1 MIELDFVPKAI
12 PVKINEEKLKIRQL
26 SDRDFEYYI
35 ANMFKKL
42 GYDAEVT
49 PATNDGGKDIV
60 LSKYGKQY
68 FVECKHFSEE
78 NMVGRPIV
86 QKAFGAAVVASVAG
100 CFIVTSSRLNSNA
113 LEEAARNDMIYT
125 MDIDDIAYL
134 NVFPY
139 GYVQD
144 AYNCPDKEK
153 YSKLKQQYLKSADKL
168 DLTIQGSATK
178 DKAIIKTA
186 ENETRLSPDKDDDID
201 KRVKEELEIYYKEK
215 DKNSQSKSVL
225 GIISMNLLLYSIGI
239 IILLIILK
247 FRPLNI
253 WIFYSYF
260 FVCEA
265 IALVKMFTADKGN
278 KMAWVLTAISY
289 PIWTVVM
296 FLFIASVASGK

>member
-35 ANMFKKL
+35 ANMFKTL

-49 PATNDGGKDIV
+49 LATNDGGKDIV

-139 GYVQD
+139 GYR
-144 AYNCPDKEK
+144 
-153 YSKLKQQYLKSADKL
+153 SFQY
-168 DLTIQGSATK
+168 I
-178 DKAIIKTA
+178 
-186 ENETRLSPDKDDDID
+186 
-201 KRVKEELEIYYKEK
+201 
-215 DKNSQSKSVL
+215 
-225 GIISMNLLLYSIGI
+225 
-239 IILLIILK
+239 
-247 FRPLNI
+247 
-253 WIFYSYF
+253 
-260 FVCEA
+260 
-265 IALVKMFTADKGN
+265 
-278 KMAWVLTAISY
+278 
-289 PIWTVVM
+289 
-296 FLFIASVASGK
+296 